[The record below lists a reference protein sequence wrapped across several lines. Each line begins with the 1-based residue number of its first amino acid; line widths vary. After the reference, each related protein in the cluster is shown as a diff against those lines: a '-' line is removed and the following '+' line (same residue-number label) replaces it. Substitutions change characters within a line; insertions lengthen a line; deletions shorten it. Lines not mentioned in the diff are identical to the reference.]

1 VALAKD
7 AQRKD
12 DYSVAMSHM
21 SKAVKRI
28 EELVDLRRCKEES
41 EDQINEYSVIESGFL
56 Y

>member
-1 VALAKD
+1 VSLAKD

-28 EELVDLRRCKEES
+28 EELVDLRRCKES